1 MGLCMGCMTDKGN
14 EQICPKCGLN
24 EAEISNI
31 SPVFLKPGTELN
43 GRYTVGLALG
53 QGGFGITY
61 IGYDNILN
69 TRVAIKEYYPADI
82 AGRTSNDGTVSAYT
96 QGSDEY
102 FKGKT
107 RFIEE
112 ARTLAKF
119 SDHPCIVG
127 VKDCFDANGTAYM
140 VMEFLEGVNLKEYLK
155 RKGGK
160 VSVNEAVSILT
171 PVMDAL
177 RAVHN
182 VGIIHRDISPDNI
195 YITTDARVRLIDF
208 GAARQSIGGQRSL
221 SIMLKPGYAPEEQY
235 RTKGNQGP
243 WTDVYALTA
252 TFYRMITGTVPP
264 DSLERVMEDTLEI
277 PNELPTHIREA
288 LRNGLAVR
296 ASERFKNVEQLRAA
310 LNGGK
315 VQPGGAPNSVGGQP
329 KPAGGRPN
337 PAGASGNNGG
347 FKGSNGGFNG
357 GNGSFN
363 GGNGGFNGGSNGNNK
378 GLIAIIAVLLA
389 LIVVGIIGIA
399 AIALKPTPEPV
410 VSTGGTVVSG
420 GNKGY
425 SAPEPEPPKPVVHSY
440 DVVVSKVQWETAW
453 NDAVAK
459 GGYLVAINNSD
470 EFNKIKGILSNYGNV
485 RNVWIGARA
494 PQGYNSPEAAWAY
507 WNSSAAKW
515 ENGEP
520 FTFASWRSGEPSGYD
535 ANIGVSERYLQI
547 FSPKADGYVWSFND
561 AGTDISEYKSG
572 TLAYIIEYE
581 NGSGAY
587 Q

>member
-1 MGLCMGCMTDKGN
+1 MSLCMGCMTDKGSA
-14 EQICPKCGLN
+14 QICPKCGLD
-24 EAEISNI
+24 EAELSNM
-31 SPVFLKPGTELN
+31 SPVFLRPGTELN

-61 IGYDNILN
+61 IGYDNVLN

-82 AGRTSNDGTVSAYT
+82 AGRTSADGTVSAYT
-96 QGSDEY
+96 QGIDEY
-102 FKGKT
+102 TRGKQ

-119 SDHPCIVG
+119 ADHPCIVG
-127 VKDCFDANGTAYM
+127 VKDCFDANETAYM

-160 VSVNEAVSILT
+160 LSVNEAISILT

-208 GAARQSIGGQRSL
+208 GAARQSIGGQKSL

-288 LRNGLAVR
+288 LRKGLAVR
-296 ASERFKNVEQLRAA
+296 ASERFSNIEQLRMALGGRNVQAA
-310 LNGGK
+310 PNTAEGNRM
-315 VQPGGAPNSVGGQP
+315 PGGNSGAARGNVGVGFGGVGQEP
-329 KPAGGRPN
+329 GNYRKQR
-337 PAGASGNNGG
+337 NNGDIG
-347 FKGSNGGFNG
+347 
-357 GNGSFN
+357 
-363 GGNGGFNGGSNGNNK
+363 NGGSNK
-378 GLIAIIAVLLA
+378 VL
-389 LIVVGIIGIA
+389 IA
-399 AIALKPTPEPV
+399 AIAALSAVVVISLICVVALVLKSAPEPV
-410 VSTGGTVVSG
+410 VSTGGTVTSG
-420 GNKGY
+420 VNQQY
-425 SAPEPEPPKPVVHSY
+425 SAPEPAPPPEPIVHSY
-440 DVVVSKVQWETAW
+440 DVVVSSVLWDNAW

-459 GGYLVAINNSD
+459 GGYLVAIND
-470 EFNKIKGILSNYGNV
+470 AEEFGKIKNILSNYGNV

-494 PQGYNSPEAAWAY
+494 PQGYNSPEAARAY
-507 WNSSAAKW
+507 WNSSAATW

-520 FTFASWRSGEPSGYD
+520 FNFASWRAGEPSGYD

-547 FSPKADGYVWSFND
+547 FSPKSDGYVWSFND
-561 AGTDISEYKSG
+561 AGTDISEYKAG

-581 NGSGAY
+581 NGTGMY
-587 Q
+587 R